1 MKKIWTVC
9 KNELKRYFI
18 SPLAYVYL
26 ISFLLLN
33 ASFAIYFGDFFNRGQ
48 ADLLSMFTFLPWLYL
63 LFVSGIASRLW
74 AEEFHNK
81 TIVQIATMP
90 IDISSL
96 VLGKFFAAWLFCGLA
111 LILTF
116 PLWLSVNIL
125 GNPDNMVILL
135 GYIGGFMLS
144 GCMLAVAQTVSALTK
159 SQVIAVVLAV
169 IANLFFFWSGVEYI
183 LSFFRL
189 FLNDTFVD
197 TIASFSFLRHFNTL
211 SKGLFGLNNLIF
223 FISLIAFCNYTTTL
237 IVNFK
242 TAGTSGWLKSTD
254 KTYTVCAWI
263 MLLLGFFGV
272 NILANNLTKD
282 KQLDFTQEKLYTLSE
297 NTVKILQ
304 SLPEPVVAKLYF
316 SPVLEKRNSLLR
328 EKFDNIRILLQK
340 YKAASNGNFEYKV
353 YYPKFLSTQEDVAL
367 ANGVQAIPL
376 IDLNQNALFGLTLE
390 DSLQNKAVIPYFAQ
404 NNFGSLE
411 QDISSKIYQLE
422 LRKKNIGI
430 FTNLSIF
437 GSSGDDGIINSPW
450 EIVRVLEE
458 NYNVIRLKNE
468 QDFADNNFDVLI
480 LLYPQ
485 NLSPKIIEAIKKY
498 SQNNGKIIV
507 LLDPANEASRS
518 YTITTGALKSSDLG
532 ELEQFWHIKL
542 YPQYVV
548 ADLKNSITVD
558 ATVDYNT
565 NPTFTQDVIQ
575 FRLGKDD
582 MNPFHPITS
591 SLHEIMLAS
600 ASVVMPE
607 KEAYEQ
613 GKIEFTPL
621 LKASD
626 ISSVMTSDVVID
638 GLNPQEILEYFRAD
652 NNQKIIAAEVIGK
665 TKDNPFDLIVIN
677 DSDFLYDSFW
687 MNKEILLEN
696 EYVRN
701 IFDNANLLL
710 NAIDYLSGDNTLIAL
725 RGKRAT
731 IRRFDDIEIL
741 RRINSLNY
749 KQQEMALFAK
759 TDKAKQALQEV
770 WSKKNF
776 EERENFTPDE
786 LAAISKIRG
795 ELDKARQELSDLRY
809 QAFKDIKSIAD
820 KIAVF
825 NIATIP
831 ATILLILLVC
841 TLWRKRKNLSLPHII
856 RADKKLFQ
864 LSAVCLLL
872 LAVGCISAH
881 LTNLSSIDNYENKLV
896 FPQLANRLND
906 VQKIELKNHE
916 QTLTFVKKENMWILS
931 EFDKLPLY
939 QERIR
944 HLLTTLANASYFAR
958 KSNKAENL
966 AMFNLLPIEDEKSR
980 AVKVSLYSD
989 TGLLETFNLGDINI
1003 DIGRGA
1009 KAAYIN
1015 FENQFQVWE
1024 ISADFIDMDLD
1035 WHKWTYSNLWDLRY
1049 GRIDG
1054 SKSLQTNAEDKYA
1067 HIMKLLLNTPIID
1080 VAEIKLTEPIHI
1092 LSFFIED
1099 GNYVDIYFY
1108 KQGDKAYALYK
1119 FNLPKQN
1126 HHLDLLQKYLQN
1138 KAVEI
1143 DAEKMEKIIEL
1154 SRK

>member
-135 GYIGGFMLS
+135 GYIGGFKLT

-263 MLLLGFFGV
+263 MLLLGFFGI

-422 LRKKNIGI
+422 LQKKNIGI

-458 NYNVIRLKNE
+458 NYNV
-468 QDFADNNFDVLI
+468 
-480 LLYPQ
+480 
-485 NLSPKIIEAIKKY
+485 
-498 SQNNGKIIV
+498 
-507 LLDPANEASRS
+507 
-518 YTITTGALKSSDLG
+518 
-532 ELEQFWHIKL
+532 
-542 YPQYVV
+542 
-548 ADLKNSITVD
+548 
-558 ATVDYNT
+558 
-565 NPTFTQDVIQ
+565 
-575 FRLGKDD
+575 
-582 MNPFHPITS
+582 
-591 SLHEIMLAS
+591 
-600 ASVVMPE
+600 
-607 KEAYEQ
+607 
-613 GKIEFTPL
+613 
-621 LKASD
+621 
-626 ISSVMTSDVVID
+626 
-638 GLNPQEILEYFRAD
+638 
-652 NNQKIIAAEVIGK
+652 
-665 TKDNPFDLIVIN
+665 
-677 DSDFLYDSFW
+677 
-687 MNKEILLEN
+687 
-696 EYVRN
+696 
-701 IFDNANLLL
+701 
-710 NAIDYLSGDNTLIAL
+710 
-725 RGKRAT
+725 
-731 IRRFDDIEIL
+731 
-741 RRINSLNY
+741 
-749 KQQEMALFAK
+749 
-759 TDKAKQALQEV
+759 
-770 WSKKNF
+770 
-776 EERENFTPDE
+776 
-786 LAAISKIRG
+786 
-795 ELDKARQELSDLRY
+795 
-809 QAFKDIKSIAD
+809 
-820 KIAVF
+820 
-825 NIATIP
+825 
-831 ATILLILLVC
+831 
-841 TLWRKRKNLSLPHII
+841 
-856 RADKKLFQ
+856 
-864 LSAVCLLL
+864 
-872 LAVGCISAH
+872 
-881 LTNLSSIDNYENKLV
+881 
-896 FPQLANRLND
+896 
-906 VQKIELKNHE
+906 
-916 QTLTFVKKENMWILS
+916 
-931 EFDKLPLY
+931 
-939 QERIR
+939 
-944 HLLTTLANASYFAR
+944 
-958 KSNKAENL
+958 
-966 AMFNLLPIEDEKSR
+966 
-980 AVKVSLYSD
+980 
-989 TGLLETFNLGDINI
+989 
-1003 DIGRGA
+1003 
-1009 KAAYIN
+1009 
-1015 FENQFQVWE
+1015 
-1024 ISADFIDMDLD
+1024 
-1035 WHKWTYSNLWDLRY
+1035 
-1049 GRIDG
+1049 
-1054 SKSLQTNAEDKYA
+1054 
-1067 HIMKLLLNTPIID
+1067 
-1080 VAEIKLTEPIHI
+1080 
-1092 LSFFIED
+1092 
-1099 GNYVDIYFY
+1099 
-1108 KQGDKAYALYK
+1108 
-1119 FNLPKQN
+1119 
-1126 HHLDLLQKYLQN
+1126 
-1138 KAVEI
+1138 
-1143 DAEKMEKIIEL
+1143 
-1154 SRK
+1154 